1 MLSPTLTPP
10 EVARHLRVK
19 AAKIIAEIRAG
30 NLEAIDVSAHPGI
43 GRPRYRITAEALE
56 RWESRRA
63 VRPAVPAQKK
73 RRAKVGSGKEWF

>member
-19 AAKIIAEIRAG
+19 PAKIIAEIRAG

-56 RWESRRA
+56 RWEARRA
-63 VRPAVPAQKK
+63 VRAATTAKTRKPATAG
-73 RRAKVGSGKEWF
+73 REWF